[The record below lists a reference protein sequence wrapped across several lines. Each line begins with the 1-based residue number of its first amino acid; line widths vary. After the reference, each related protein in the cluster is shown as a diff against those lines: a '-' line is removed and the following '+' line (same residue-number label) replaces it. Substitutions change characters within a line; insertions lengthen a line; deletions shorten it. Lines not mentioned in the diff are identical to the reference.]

1 MRNAKHRYIA
11 RSMVWLLAAA
21 TLGAPQGKDALGSGR
36 LVWTSPSQDSRGA
49 MPIGNGEVG
58 ANVWV
63 ETNGDLLFYLSRTD
77 AWSENCRLLKLG
89 RVRVTL

>member
-1 MRNAKHRYIA
+1 MNNRHRSIRQGIA
-11 RSMVWLLAAA
+11 WLLAATAICTAGA
-21 TLGAPQGKDALGSGR
+21 TDAMDGGKLA
-36 LVWTSPSQDSRGA
+36 WNSPSQDSRGS

-63 ETNGDLLFYLSRTD
+63 EPNGDLLFYLSKTD

-89 RVRVTL
+89 KVRV